1 MRSCRMSG
9 ACGHDCGERL
19 DNNKMQQTRSG
30 HSRWRPSQLILVLDR
45 RRTRFGPTLRH
56 GRAALDQP
64 NGEGTAGAACSIVG
78 AITR

>member
-1 MRSCRMSG
+1 M
-9 ACGHDCGERL
+9 ACG
-19 DNNKMQQTRSG
+19 NTSSNKEMKLTRPASARMAR
-30 HSRWRPSQLILVLDR
+30 SSQLISVLDR